1 MAWAGA
7 WPPHQVRVSKDRLL
21 GLKADL
27 ETLDNS
33 VSDNVR
39 NALARFL
46 AVRACGHIEFL
57 FDECLATYVE
67 SHSHPNVGAYVRSGL
82 FAGRNP
88 RPKDLVKRLSRFNL
102 QWSAE
107 LDELIDANDE
117 LLRREISF
125 LVDRRNKIAHGQNEG
140 IQTRKALDLA
150 DHALT
155 LGDWISERL
164 DPRR

>member
-7 WPPHQVRVSKDRLL
+7 WPPHPVQISRERLV
-21 GLKADL
+21 GLKGDL
-27 ETLDNS
+27 EGLDDET
-33 VSDNVR
+33 SDNIR

-46 AVRACGHIEFL
+46 TVRACGHIEFL

-67 SHSHPNVGAYVRSGL
+67 SNSHPNVAVYVRSGL
-82 FAGRNP
+82 FTGRNP
-88 RPKDLVKRLSRFNL
+88 RPDALVKRMSRINTEWSQELSI
-102 QWSAE
+102 
-107 LDELIDANDE
+107 LIDENDE

-140 IQTRKALDLA
+140 VRIRKALDLA
-150 DHALT
+150 DHALNI
-155 LGDWISERL
+155 GDWISERL